1 MPTDVLGGPTH
12 SPEQT
17 GYDGQSSLVTNGPF
31 VHLTWWGQLI
41 IGNCIFCI
49 YAAKSSL
56 DLPQQGGRGR
66 ASEEFACF
74 LASLFANSSDK
85 QECGSVG
92 EKLKDE
98 EKSK

>member
-1 MPTDVLGGPTH
+1 MPADVLGGPTH

-66 ASEEFACF
+66 ASEEFTCLLAC
-74 LASLFANSSDK
+74 LVANSSDK

-92 EKLKDE
+92 EKLKNE
-98 EKSK
+98 KKSK